1 MLAGPE
7 VQKSGYLPPL
17 ASGEDLAQFARTE
30 RGAGLDT
37 GTFRSETELTA
48 FRCIHSYLSTRRKL
62 GYAMFNALSA
72 VFTGYPL
79 LVAWEVPE

>member
-7 VQKSGYLPPL
+7 VQNSGYLPPL

-37 GTFRSETELTA
+37 GTFLSETELTA
-48 FRCIHSYLSTRRKL
+48 FRCIPFAASTVISPP
-62 GYAMFNALSA
+62 NAS
-72 VFTGYPL
+72 
-79 LVAWEVPE
+79 